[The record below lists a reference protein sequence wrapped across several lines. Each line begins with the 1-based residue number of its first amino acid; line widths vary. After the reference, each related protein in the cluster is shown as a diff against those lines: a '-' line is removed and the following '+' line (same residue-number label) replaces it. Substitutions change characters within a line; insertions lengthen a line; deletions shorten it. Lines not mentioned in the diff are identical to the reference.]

1 MVSVFVIPGGILRVP
16 DRIRYA
22 ELLADPTWP
31 RLKDGKPVREA
42 VEYLEYGKDN
52 YRTREKLMKLVM
64 EAALSIF
71 KMVFN
76 SKKSQRVLAFD
87 NAANHCAYK
96 LDALLASR
104 MSLSP
109 GDKQA
114 LLREGF
120 DYDCGLPHTMVF
132 PGNHPNR
139 KLHGKAKGLQQV
151 FTEHDLWP
159 YKSKRSDGM
168 KFLLLCPT
176 SFGRPSCHLLEE
188 MPETACCATKVMS
201 LQQDFKEQQGW
212 VDLFILFI
220 YSSYSHA
227 TIRLWRRLHILIT
240 LLSSRLLPRVP
251 TGMRPRA
258 VFWCRVVVSLVSC
271 RFYSPSRVVCSKS
284 PVRSEATSPGR
295 SPISSTL
302 PLPCLAFFPPLFP
315 PRGLGRGSSRGRALR
330 GYLLPEVS
338 LRVKLH

>member
-1 MVSVFVIPGGILRVP
+1 LYFKKTEHGRIPPRECSTTPEFEIFANSLHADLRPREKALVFIKHDESTFSANDGKRQIWMEKGKNPLRPKSRGKGIMVSVFLIPGGILRVL
-16 DRIRYA
+16 DRIRDA

-52 YRTREKLMKLVM
+52 YWTREKLMKLVM

-96 LDALLASR
+96 LDALLTSR

-109 GDKQA
+109 GGKQA

-132 PGNHPNR
+132 PGNYPNR

-176 SFGRPSCHLLEE
+176 SFGRPGCHLLEE
-188 MPETACCATKVMS
+188 MPQTACCATKVIS
-201 LQQDFKEQQGW
+201 LQQDFKKQQGW
-212 VDLFILFI
+212 VE
-220 YSSYSHA
+220 
-227 TIRLWRRLHILIT
+227 
-240 LLSSRLLPRVP
+240 
-251 TGMRPRA
+251 
-258 VFWCRVVVSLVSC
+258 
-271 RFYSPSRVVCSKS
+271 
-284 PVRSEATSPGR
+284 EA
-295 SPISSTL
+295 
-302 PLPCLAFFPPLFP
+302 
-315 PRGLGRGSSRGRALR
+315 
-330 GYLLPEVS
+330 PEAE
-338 LRVKLH
+338 H